1 MGDLLLKYQLLN
13 DGEKKQVVDFLD
25 FVLAKKE
32 RKLIDMSD
40 YKENILQVSIWSEE
54 DAEAIVDA
62 QKKLNQWQ
70 LNDRNQAALG
80 TLR

>member
-13 DGEKKQVVDFLD
+13 DAEKKQVVDFLD

-62 QKKLNQWQ
+62 QRKLNQWQ
-70 LNDRNQAALG
+70 PTDW
-80 TLR
+80 

>member
-13 DGEKKQVVDFLD
+13 DEEKKQVVDFLD

-70 LNDRNQAALG
+70 PTDW
-80 TLR
+80 